1 MGKGFGHPRLADG
14 LRRAEAYMA
23 RQEWKTAYPIL
34 RALSE
39 AYPQEKQ
46 VWSLLTDV
54 CLQLSKMRAYQ
65 QACERWAHIDPQNG
79 DVLYILGFAYLF
91 NQHPLLALSAF
102 RRALTCELNAEQRE
116 KIEEAMPN
124 LEELAAETKK
134 RFEPETDDWWEI
146 SLLHERGQTQLET
159 GDYAQARQ
167 SMEAVLRKRPT
178 YEPARNN
185 LSMACWMM
193 NDGEAAIASCQTI
206 LETSPD
212 SVHALS
218 NLVRFL
224 TLLGREADAS
234 PYADRLRNIEIPE
247 AWNFWTKQ
255 VEGLSYLADDTG
267 VVSTYDHWR
276 KSDPPEKIFDPLFF
290 HLTAVSLARCGRES
304 EARRQWQKALEI
316 RAGMAI
322 AQKNLQEMVLPI
334 DRQHGAWPFS
344 LDDWL
349 TPTASQDI
357 RQVVALI
364 RESRSSERIAIASQ
378 QFFDQHPEVGVLLP
392 RLLERGGPVGQ
403 TCFVM
408 MASYLRSPDF
418 VAAIKAF
425 SLGKDGTDELRQRAA
440 AQAERADVLAQD
452 EATTSAQPPG
462 PKA

>member
-1 MGKGFGHPRLADG
+1 
-14 LRRAEAYMA
+14 
-23 RQEWKTAYPIL
+23 
-34 RALSE
+34 
-39 AYPQEKQ
+39 
-46 VWSLLTDV
+46 
-54 CLQLSKMRAYQ
+54 
-65 QACERWAHIDPQNG
+65 
-79 DVLYILGFAYLF
+79 
-91 NQHPLLALSAF
+91 
-102 RRALTCELNAEQRE
+102 
-116 KIEEAMPN
+116 
-124 LEELAAETKK
+124 
-134 RFEPETDDWWEI
+134 
-146 SLLHERGQTQLET
+146 
-159 GDYAQARQ
+159 
-167 SMEAVLRKRPT
+167 
-178 YEPARNN
+178 
-185 LSMACWMM
+185 
-193 NDGEAAIASCQTI
+193 
-206 LETSPD
+206 
-212 SVHALS
+212 
-218 NLVRFL
+218 
-224 TLLGREADAS
+224 
-234 PYADRLRNIEIPE
+234 
-247 AWNFWTKQ
+247 
-255 VEGLSYLADDTG
+255 
-267 VVSTYDHWR
+267 
-276 KSDPPEKIFDPLFF
+276 
-290 HLTAVSLARCGRES
+290 
-304 EARRQWQKALEI
+304 
-316 RAGMAI
+316 MAI